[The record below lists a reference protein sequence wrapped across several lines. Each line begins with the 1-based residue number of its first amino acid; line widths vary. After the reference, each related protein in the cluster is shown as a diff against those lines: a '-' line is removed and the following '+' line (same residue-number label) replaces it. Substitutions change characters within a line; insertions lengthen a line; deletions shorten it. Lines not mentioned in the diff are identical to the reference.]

1 MMKKIELNIDW
12 DLFKTKFNGRET
24 SKFEQMAY
32 LLFASETGNPNGI
45 FRYKN
50 HPGIET
56 EPVDFNGKSS
66 GFQAK
71 FLTSFSD
78 GKNDI
83 IDSLTKAKVNHPGLE
98 DIYIYTNNEPGMA
111 YKNTGEKP
119 GYMTDIEKK
128 ASVLG
133 LNVVWRLPSHIEA
146 QLALPQNRYIYDIF
160 FGDENSNY
168 ALSLS
173 IDNHSDSLLALI
185 REDIEFHGECIH
197 IDRKTIASEL
207 VDQFTPGTVLMV
219 SGEGGSGKTALIKEI
234 YHKHSKEFPIV
245 IFRASELNR
254 DSLNDI
260 FKLDRD
266 FSFPQFLETYSSEPK
281 RVFVVDSA
289 ERLAEFD
296 DLDLIAGMFH
306 TLLKENWTLLFLT
319 RTVYQNALSTFMADG
334 FDINPS
340 LINIPTLQ
348 ESELQQLALSKGFSL
363 PDNPRFVSRLSNLF
377 YFGEYLKYYDD
388 IDRKGNYRNFTDKL
402 WLKKICGPLRK
413 DGMDAQRARC
423 MIEIAKRRADSGCF
437 YIDTEDLQQN
447 VLFALC
453 QDEILGFDASRNE
466 YFISHDIYEEWAL
479 NKIVNRSWRKIG
491 EVQAFFSAIGDSLP
505 IRRAFRMWLSD
516 ELMESDGDIPQI
528 IHYAFKDSTFPIFWK
543 DEIIVACLLSNH
555 ADRFFSLFDKE
566 FKANNFAIF
575 RRALFLLRI
584 ACVVPNK
591 LFQQLMVPCDKG
603 WEDAIHF
610 MYRYRNETFDKD
622 IAIALPVLR
631 AWTSANP
638 SGQATKEVGVMVFSV
653 IENADVSGAHCFTN
667 LAKDLINISLKSVKE
682 IPQQITAFIN
692 KIIATSN
699 TQRSY
704 VMRLFVEEI
713 LTNPI
718 THLIVFQ
725 ELPLEVIALCEKCW
739 TYEPPES
746 NELTNHDM
754 PFVSDY
760 LSRENK
766 LGLSNETEL
775 HYFPPS
781 AYQTPILFLLRKK
794 PIETIDFII
803 RFINK
808 FVENYKACDYD
819 TCVEEATLK
828 IEGEEYHQFSSP
840 GLWECYRGMGTPV
853 LPYLIQSVHMA
864 LEKFLMEIF
873 NSFEVDKVKW
883 ILKKILLESKSASL
897 TAVVTSVVLKHYMK
911 LPDIAIMIFS
921 TPEFIDLDLSRAAR
935 ENEAKS
941 LARMSAGLP
950 KPYNELC
957 VKERLEACNDKHR
970 STTLENIVH
979 AYQYCR
985 IPGFSDEEQQEYIG
999 KIHNLIDS
1007 FKSDENIMMRM
1018 SAVLERIDRRNL
1030 KMEAEP
1036 VDGGIMLK
1044 FIPQKHS
1051 EQTIEGQ
1058 KEAERQYKQI
1068 MKYSILSLWSSKYIN
1083 ENNGKIPKI
1092 TEYDNS
1098 PEKVMT
1104 DLRLLMA
1111 DTESLTGRTS
1121 LINKGTP
1128 EAVASKLLRESADKL
1143 SGEDRLYCKEIV
1155 LTGCQNVFSDDYWYQ
1170 VGDGTEDSIMALPT
1184 LMELYPEEADDY
1196 AVILALTMVRFP
1208 KRGDWSSISKF
1219 APAAVRNSHI
1229 WKKNPEKAESI
1240 LAYFL
1245 TMQKLAYTE
1254 KDNFL
1259 EAFENVGPM
1268 KTTIDVKDI
1277 DCTQVPD
1284 LNTILALLPYDTDD
1298 SRFLVIY
1305 EKICTELPGRFFNDY
1320 RRSSD
1325 PEDNPYSETA
1335 FIEARFNVFDN
1346 ISRFILSRSN
1356 ADEIERFL
1364 NQLIR
1369 KFACSDHT
1377 AYFINSLICKED
1389 EMQRI
1394 QQFEAVWEML
1404 YPKIL
1409 EFKDKPNCHYR
1420 DEIFFNYFFCSNIWK
1435 EDIHD
1440 WHSLKPS
1447 IISIFYKAAKDMGG
1461 IPSIIFCMGKFFS
1474 GLGSKYIDDGLNC
1487 VYEATLNAPLMESE
1501 NLSDVAIFYRERF
1514 MNQYRIQR
1522 SRKIRDDRN
1531 TKKKVVSIL
1540 NFMISHGSAKA
1551 FRLRDLL

>member
-1 MMKKIELNIDW
+1 MMKNNELNIDW
-12 DLFKTKFNGRET
+12 NLFKAKFNGRET
-24 SKFEQMAY
+24 FKFEQMAY
-32 LLFASETGNPNGI
+32 LLFASETGNPYGI

-71 FLTSFSD
+71 FLTSFSN

-111 YKNTGEKP
+111 YKNTGKKP
-119 GYMTDIEKK
+119 GYMTDIENE

-133 LNVVWRLPSHIEA
+133 MNVVWRLPSHIEA

-173 IDNHSDSLLALI
+173 IDNHSDSLLAHI
-185 REDIEFHGECIH
+185 HEDIEFHGECIH
-197 IDRKTIASEL
+197 IDRNSIASEL
-207 VDQFTPGTVLMV
+207 VNQFTPGAVLMV

-266 FSFPQFLETYSSEPK
+266 FSFSQFIETYRTEAK

-296 DLDLIAGMFH
+296 DLDLIAGMLH

-348 ESELQQLALSKGFSL
+348 ESELQRLALNKGFSL

-377 YFGEYLKYYDD
+377 YFGEYLKNYDD
-388 IDRKGNYRNFTDKL
+388 IDRKGNYRDFTDKL
-402 WLKKICGPLRK
+402 WLKKICGSLRK
-413 DGMDAQRARC
+413 DGMDAQRDRY
-423 MIEIAKRRADSGCF
+423 MIEIAKRRVDSGCF
-437 YIDTEDLQQN
+437 YVDTADLRQN

-453 QDEILGFDASRNE
+453 QDEILGFDVSRNE

-479 NKIVNRSWRKIG
+479 NKIVDRSWKKIG
-491 EVQAFFSAIGDSLP
+491 EVPAFLSAIGDSLP
-505 IRRAFRMWLSD
+505 IRRSFRMWLSD
-516 ELMESDGDIPQI
+516 ELMECDSIPQI
-528 IHYAFKDSTFPIFWK
+528 IPEAFKDSSLSDFWK
-543 DEIIVACLLSNH
+543 DEIILACLLSNH
-555 ADRFFSLFDKE
+555 ADKFFSLFDKDI
-566 FKANNFAIF
+566 KANNFAIF
-575 RRALFLLRI
+575 WRILFLLRI
-584 ACVVPNK
+584 ACVSPNK
-591 LFQQLMVPCDKG
+591 FLPQLMAPYGKG
-603 WEDAIHF
+603 WEEAIRF
-610 MYRYRNETFDKD
+610 MYRYRNETFEKN
-622 IAIALPVLR
+622 AEIALPILR
-631 AWTSANP
+631 DWTSANP
-638 SGQATKEVGVMVFSV
+638 SGQATKEAGIMVFSA
-653 IENADVSGAHCFTN
+653 IENADVNGAHCFTN
-667 LAKDLINISLKSVKE
+667 LAKGLINISLKSVKE
-682 IPQQITAFIN
+682 IPQQIKSLIN
-692 KIIATSN
+692 KIIAAPN
-699 TQRSY
+699 TQRTY
-704 VMRLFVEEI
+704 VMRSFVEEI

-718 THLIVFQ
+718 THFLVCQ
-725 ELPLEVIALCEKCW
+725 ELPMEVIALCEKCW
-739 TYEPPES
+739 TYEPPTS
-746 NELTNHDM
+746 NELNNHSG
-754 PFVSDY
+754 PFISDY
-760 LSRENK
+760 ISRENK
-766 LGLSNETEL
+766 FGLTNETEH

-794 PIETIDFII
+794 PIETLDFII

-808 FVENYKACDYD
+808 FVENYKECDYD
-819 TCVEEATLK
+819 TCVEEVTLN
-828 IEGEEYHQFSSP
+828 IEGEEYHQFCSP

-864 LEKFLMEIF
+864 LEKFLMEILD
-873 NSFEVDKVKW
+873 SFEADKVKW
-883 ILKKILLESKSASL
+883 ILKKILIESKSASL

-921 TPEFIDLDLSRAAR
+921 TPEFIYLDLSRAAR

-950 KPYNELC
+950 KPYNELY

-979 AYQYCR
+979 AYQYCQ
-985 IPGFSDEEQQEYIG
+985 IPVCSDEEQREFIS
-999 KIHNLIDS
+999 KIHNLIDK

-1044 FIPQKHS
+1044 FIPKNHS

-1058 KEAERQYKQI
+1058 KEAERHYEQI
-1068 MKYSILSLWSSKYIN
+1068 MKYSVLRLWSSKYIN
-1083 ENNGKIPKI
+1083 ENKGEIPKV

-1104 DLRLLMA
+1104 DLRLLME
-1111 DTESLTGRTS
+1111 DTESLTGETS

-1143 SGEDRLYCKEIV
+1143 SDEDRLFCKEIIM
-1155 LTGCQNVFSDDYWYQ
+1155 TGLQNMFREDYWYQ
-1170 VGDGTEDSIMALPT
+1170 VGDGSEDSVMALPAI
-1184 LMELYPEEADDY
+1184 MELYPEDADDCV
-1196 AVILALTMVRFP
+1196 VILALSMVRF
-1208 KRGDWSSISKF
+1208 RNGGGWTNLSKF
-1219 APAAVRNSHI
+1219 APAAVRNSHL
-1229 WKKNPEKAESI
+1229 WEKNPEKAEAV
-1240 LAYFL
+1240 LAYFIS
-1245 TMQKLAYTE
+1245 MQKLAYTE
-1254 KDNFL
+1254 PENFYA
-1259 EAFENVGPM
+1259 AFEQM
-1268 KTTIDVKDI
+1268 DSRKTTIDVSDI

-1284 LNTILALLPYDTDD
+1284 LNAILSLLPYNTQD
-1298 SRFLVIY
+1298 SRLMTIY
-1305 EKICTELPGRFFNDY
+1305 EKICAELPGRFFNDY

-1325 PEDNPYSETA
+1325 PEDNPYNDTA
-1335 FIEARFNVFDN
+1335 FIDARFNVFDN
-1346 ISRFILSRSN
+1346 ISLFILSRSDTN
-1356 ADEIERFL
+1356 EIKRYL
-1364 NQLIR
+1364 NPLMR

-1377 AYFINSLICKED
+1377 AAFINSLIYKEN
-1389 EMQRI
+1389 ELQRI
-1394 QQFEAVWEML
+1394 PQFEAVWEML

-1409 EFKDKPNCHYR
+1409 EFKDEHHLHHR
-1420 DEIFFNYFFCSNIWK
+1420 DEIFCNFFFCSRIWN
-1435 EDIHD
+1435 ENIHD
-1440 WHSLKPS
+1440 WHSLTPS
-1447 IISIFYKAAKDMGG
+1447 IIRIFDKSAKDMSG

-1474 GLGSKYIDDGLNC
+1474 GLGSKYIDNGLNC
-1487 VYEATLNAPLMESE
+1487 VYEATYKVPKMKSE
-1501 NLSDVAIFYRERF
+1501 IFSDAAIFYLERF
-1514 MNQYRIQR
+1514 MNQYRIQK
-1522 SRKIRDDRN
+1522 SRQIREDRN
-1531 TKKKVVSIL
+1531 IKRKVISIL

>member
-1 MMKKIELNIDW
+1 MMMRNNDLNIDW
-12 DLFKTKFNGRET
+12 DLFKAKFNGRET

-119 GYMTDIEKK
+119 GYITDIENK

-133 LNVVWRLPSHIEA
+133 MKVVWRLPSHIEA

-173 IDNHSDSLLALI
+173 IDNHSDSLLAPI

-197 IDRKTIASEL
+197 IDRNSIASEL
-207 VDQFTPGTVLMV
+207 VDQFTPGAVLMV

-234 YHKHSKEFPIV
+234 YHNHSKEFPIV
-245 IFRASELNR
+245 IFKASELNR
-254 DSLNDI
+254 DILNDI
-260 FKLDRD
+260 FKLDKN
-266 FSFPQFLETYSSEPK
+266 FSFSQFIETYSSEPK
-281 RVFVVDSA
+281 KVFVVDSA

-296 DLDLIAGMFH
+296 DLDLIARMFR
-306 TLLKENWTLLFLT
+306 TLLKGNWTLLFLT
-319 RTVYQNALSTFMADG
+319 RTVYQNAFSTFMADG
-334 FDINPS
+334 FDINPI

-348 ESELQQLALSKGFSL
+348 DSELQQLALNKGFSL

-377 YFGEYLKYYDD
+377 YLGEYLKNYDY
-388 IDRKGNYRNFTDKL
+388 IDRKGNYRDFTDKL
-402 WLKKICGPLRK
+402 WLKKICGSLQK
-413 DGMDAQRARC
+413 DGIDALRDRY

-437 YIDTEDLQQN
+437 YIDTEDLRQD
-447 VLFALC
+447 VLFALRL
-453 QDEILGFDASRNE
+453 DEILGFDVSRNE

-479 NKIVNRSWRKIG
+479 NKIVDRNWKKIG
-491 EVQAFFSAIGDSLP
+491 EVPAFFSAIGDSLP

-516 ELMESDGDIPQI
+516 ELMECDDDIPQI
-528 IHYAFKDSTFPIFWK
+528 IPDAFRDSTLPEFWK

-555 ADRFFSLFDKE
+555 ADSFFSLFDKE
-566 FKANNFAIF
+566 IMANNFAIF
-575 RRALFLLRI
+575 RRTLFLLRT
-584 ACVVPNK
+584 ACVAPNK
-591 LFQQLMVPCDKG
+591 LFQQQMVPCGKG
-603 WEDAIHF
+603 WEEAIHF

-631 AWTSANP
+631 DWTSTNP
-638 SGQATKEVGVMVFSV
+638 SGQATKEAGVMVFSV
-653 IENADVSGAHCFTN
+653 IENADVRGAHCFTN

-682 IPQQITAFIN
+682 ISQQITAFIN

-699 TQRSY
+699 IQRTY
-704 VMRLFVEEI
+704 VMRSFVEEI
-713 LTNPI
+713 LKNPI

-739 TYEPPES
+739 THEPPEPD
-746 NELTNHDM
+746 ELTNHGG
-754 PFVSDY
+754 PFISDY
-760 LSRENK
+760 LTRENK
-766 LGLSNETEL
+766 FGLSNETEH

-794 PIETIDFII
+794 PIETLDFII

-808 FVENYKACDYD
+808 FVENYKECDYD

-828 IEGEEYHQFSSP
+828 IEGEEYHQFCSP

-873 NSFEVDKVKW
+873 DSIEADKVKW
-883 ILKKILLESKSASL
+883 ILKKILIESRSASL

-921 TPEFIDLDLSRAAR
+921 TPEFIDLDLRRAAR
-935 ENEAKS
+935 ENEAKY
-941 LARMSAGLP
+941 LARMSVGLP
-950 KPYNELC
+950 KPYNELY

-979 AYQYCR
+979 AYQYCQ
-985 IPGFSDEEQQEYIG
+985 IPVFSDDEQREFIN
-999 KIHNLIDS
+999 KIHNLIDK

-1018 SAVLERIDRRNL
+1018 SAVLERIDGRNL

-1044 FIPQKHS
+1044 FIPKKHS

-1058 KEAERQYKQI
+1058 KEAERQYEQI
-1068 MKYSILSLWSSKYIN
+1068 MKYSVLKLWSSKYIN
-1083 ENNGKIPKI
+1083 EKKGKI

-1143 SGEDRLYCKEIV
+1143 SDEDRLYCKEIV
-1155 LTGCQNVFSDDYWYQ
+1155 LTGCQNIFSENYWYQ
-1170 VGDGTEDSIMALPT
+1170 VDDGAEDSIMALPI

-1196 AVILALTMVRFP
+1196 AVILAFTMVRFP
-1208 KRGDWSSISKF
+1208 KRGDWSNLSKF
-1219 APAAVRNSHI
+1219 APAAVRNSHL
-1229 WKKNPEKAESI
+1229 WEKNPEKAEAV

-1245 TMQKLAYTE
+1245 TMQKLAYIE
-1254 KDNFL
+1254 KDNFM
-1259 EAFENVGPM
+1259 EAFENAGPM
-1268 KTTIDVKDI
+1268 KVTIDVKDI

-1284 LNTILALLPYDTDD
+1284 LNSILALLPYDTHD
-1298 SRFLVIY
+1298 SRFLAIY

-1325 PEDNPYSETA
+1325 PEDNPYNETA

-1346 ISRFILSRSN
+1346 ISRFILSRGN

-1377 AYFINSLICKED
+1377 AYFINSLICNED

-1420 DEIFFNYFFCSNIWK
+1420 NDIFFNYFFCSNIWK

-1461 IPSIIFCMGKFFS
+1461 IPSIIFCMGKLFS
-1474 GLGSKYIDDGLNC
+1474 GLGSKYMDEGLDC
-1487 VYEATLNAPLMESE
+1487 VYEATKNAPIMKSK
-1501 NLSDVAIFYRERF
+1501 NLSDGAIFYIERF

-1522 SRKIRDDRN
+1522 SRKIREERK
-1531 TKKKVVSIL
+1531 TKGKVVSIL

>member
-1 MMKKIELNIDW
+1 MRKNELNIDW
-12 DLFKTKFNGRET
+12 DLFKAKFNGRET

-98 DIYIYTNNEPGMA
+98 NIYIYTNNEPGMA
-111 YKNTGEKP
+111 CKNKGEKP
-119 GYMTDIEKK
+119 GYMTDIENK

-133 LNVVWRLPSHIEA
+133 MNVVWRLPSHIEA
-146 QLALPQNRYIYDIF
+146 QLALPQNQYIYDIF
-160 FGDENSNY
+160 FGKDNSNY

-173 IDNHSDSLLALI
+173 IDDHSDSLLALI

-197 IDRKTIASEL
+197 IDRNTIASEL
-207 VDQFTPGTVLMV
+207 VDQFAPGSVLMV

-266 FSFPQFLETYSSEPK
+266 FSFPQFIETYSSEPK
-281 RVFVVDSA
+281 KVFVVDSA

-296 DLDLIAGMFH
+296 DLELIARLFH
-306 TLLKENWTLLFLT
+306 TLLKENWTLLFLS
-319 RTVYQNALSTFMADG
+319 RTVYRNALSSFMADG

-340 LINIPTLQ
+340 LISIPTLQ
-348 ESELQQLALSKGFSL
+348 ESELQQLALNKGFSL

-377 YFGEYLKYYDD
+377 YFGEYLKNYDD
-388 IDRKGNYRNFTDKL
+388 IDRKGNYRDFTDKL
-402 WLKKICGPLRK
+402 WLKKICGSLRK
-413 DGMDAQRARC
+413 DGMDAQRDRC
-423 MIEIAKRRADSGCF
+423 MIEIAKRRANSGCF
-437 YIDTEDLQQN
+437 YIETEDIRQN

-453 QDEILGFDASRNE
+453 QDEILGFDVSRNE

-479 NKIVNRSWRKIG
+479 NKIVDRNWRKIG
-491 EVQAFFSAIGDSLP
+491 EVPAFFSAIGDSLP

-516 ELMESDGDIPQI
+516 ELMECDSIPPI
-528 IHYAFKDSTFPIFWK
+528 ILEAFKESSLSDFWK

-555 ADRFFSLFDKE
+555 ADKFFSLFDKE
-566 FKANNFAIF
+566 IKANNFAIF
-575 RRALFLLRI
+575 WRTLFLLRI
-584 ACVVPNK
+584 ACVVPHHF
-591 LFQQLMVPCDKG
+591 LQQLMVPCGKG
-603 WEDAIHF
+603 WEEAIHF
-610 MYRYRNETFDKD
+610 MYRHHNETFDKD
-622 IAIALPVLR
+622 IAIALPILR
-631 AWTSANP
+631 YWTIANT
-638 SGQATKEVGVMVFSV
+638 SGQATKEAGDMVFSV
-653 IENADVSGAHCFTN
+653 IENADVRGAHCFTN
-667 LAKDLINISLKSVKE
+667 IAKNLISISLQSAKE
-682 IPQQITAFIN
+682 IPQRITAFIN

-704 VMRLFVEEI
+704 VMRSFVEEI

-725 ELPLEVIALCEKCW
+725 ELPLEVIALCDKCW

-746 NELTNHDM
+746 NEFTNHGG

-766 LGLSNETEL
+766 FGLSNETEL

-794 PIETIDFII
+794 PIETLDFII

-819 TCVEEATLK
+819 TCVEEVTLK
-828 IEGEEYHQFSSP
+828 IEGKEYPQFCSP

-853 LPYLIQSVHMA
+853 LPYLIQSIHMA

-873 NSFEVDKVKW
+873 DSFETDKVKW
-883 ILKKILLESKSASL
+883 ILKKLLIESKSASL

-941 LARMSAGLP
+941 LARMSAGLS
-950 KPYNELC
+950 KPYHEFY

-970 STTLENIVH
+970 STTFENIIL
-979 AYQYCR
+979 AYQYCQ
-985 IPGFSDEEQQEYIG
+985 IPVFSDEEQREFIN
-999 KIHNLIDS
+999 KIHNLIDK
-1007 FKSDENIMMRM
+1007 FKSDENIMSRL

-1030 KMEAEP
+1030 KMETEP

-1044 FIPQKHS
+1044 FIPKKHS
-1051 EQTIEGQ
+1051 EQTIEVQ
-1058 KEAERQYKQI
+1058 KEAARQYEQI
-1068 MKYSILSLWSSKYIN
+1068 MKYSVLKLWASKYMI
-1083 ENNGKIPKI
+1083 EDREKIPKI

-1111 DTESLTGRTS
+1111 DAESLTGRTS

-1143 SGEDRLYCKEIV
+1143 SDEDRLYCKEII
-1155 LTGCQNVFSDDYWYQ
+1155 LTGCQNIFSENYLYQ
-1170 VGDGTEDSIMALPT
+1170 VDDGAEDSIMALPI
-1184 LMELYPEEADDY
+1184 LMGLYPEEADDY
-1196 AVILALTMVRFP
+1196 AIILALTMVRFP
-1208 KRGDWSSISKF
+1208 KRGGWSNLSKF
-1219 APAAVRNSHI
+1219 APAAVRYSHL
-1229 WKKNPEKAESI
+1229 WEKNPEKAEAV

-1254 KDNFL
+1254 KDNFM
-1259 EAFENVGPM
+1259 EAFENAGPM
-1268 KTTIDVKDI
+1268 KATIDVKDI

-1284 LNTILALLPYDTDD
+1284 LNTILALLPYDTHD
-1298 SRFLVIY
+1298 SRFLAIY

-1325 PEDNPYSETA
+1325 PEDNPYNEAA
-1335 FIEARFNVFDN
+1335 FVEARLNVFEN
-1346 ISRFILSRSN
+1346 LVRFILSRGNS
-1356 ADEIERFL
+1356 DEIGRFL
-1364 NQLIR
+1364 NLLMR
-1369 KFACSDHT
+1369 KFAYSDHT
-1377 AYFINSLICKED
+1377 ASFINYLILKED
-1389 EMQRI
+1389 DMQRI
-1394 QQFEAVWEML
+1394 QQFEVIWEML

-1409 EFKDKPNCHYR
+1409 EYKDDPNSHHR

-1487 VYEATLNAPLMESE
+1487 VYEVTHNAPLMEAG
-1501 NLSDVAIFYRERF
+1501 NISDVAIFYLERF

-1522 SRKIRDDRN
+1522 SRKIREDRN
-1531 TKKKVVSIL
+1531 TKKKMISIL

>member
-1 MMKKIELNIDW
+1 MKNNELNIDW
-12 DLFKTKFNGRET
+12 DLFKAKFNGRET

-32 LLFASETGNPNGI
+32 LLFASETGNPYGI

-111 YKNTGEKP
+111 YKNTGKKP
-119 GYMTDIEKK
+119 GYMTDIENE

-133 LNVVWRLPSHIEA
+133 MNVVWRLPSHIEA

-173 IDNHSDSLLALI
+173 IDNHSDSLLAHI
-185 REDIEFHGECIH
+185 HEDIEFHGECIH
-197 IDRKTIASEL
+197 IDRNSIASEL
-207 VDQFTPGTVLMV
+207 VNQFTPGAVLMV

-266 FSFPQFLETYSSEPK
+266 FSFSQFIETYRTEAK
-281 RVFVVDSA
+281 RMFVVDSA

-296 DLDLIAGMFH
+296 DLDLIAGMLH

-348 ESELQQLALSKGFSL
+348 ESELQRLALNKGFSL

-377 YFGEYLKYYDD
+377 YFGEYLKNYDD
-388 IDRKGNYRNFTDKL
+388 IDRKGNYRDFTDKL
-402 WLKKICGPLRK
+402 WLKKICGSLRK
-413 DGMDAQRARC
+413 DGMDALRDRY
-423 MIEIAKRRADSGCF
+423 MIEIAKRRVDSGCF
-437 YIDTEDLQQN
+437 YVDTADLRHN

-453 QDEILGFDASRNE
+453 QDEILGFDVSRNE

-479 NKIVNRSWRKIG
+479 NKIVDRSWRKNE
-491 EVQAFFSAIGDSLP
+491 EVPAFFSAIGDSLP

-516 ELMESDGDIPQI
+516 ELMECDGDIPQI
-528 IHYAFKDSTFPIFWK
+528 IPDAFKDSTLSKFWK
-543 DEIIVACLLSNH
+543 DEIIVACLLSKY

-566 FKANNFAIF
+566 IKANNFAIF
-575 RRALFLLRI
+575 RRVLFLLRT

-591 LFQQLMVPCDKG
+591 FFQQLMVPCGKG

-610 MYRYRNETFDKD
+610 MYRYRDETFDKD

-631 AWTSANP
+631 DWTSTNP
-638 SGQATKEVGVMVFSV
+638 SGQATKEAGVMVFSV
-653 IENADVSGAHCFTN
+653 IENADVNDAYFSTH

-682 IPQQITAFIN
+682 ISQRIKAFIN

-699 TQRSY
+699 TQRTY

-718 THLIVFQ
+718 THINVSQ
-725 ELPLEVIALCEKCW
+725 ELPQEVIALCEKCW

-746 NELTNHDM
+746 DELTNHNG
-754 PFVSDY
+754 PFISDY
-760 LSRENK
+760 LSQENK
-766 LGLSNETEL
+766 FGLSNETGH

-794 PIETIDFII
+794 PIETLEFII

-808 FVENYKACDYD
+808 FVENYKECNYD
-819 TCVEEATLK
+819 SCIEEVTLK

-840 GLWECYRGMGTPV
+840 GFWECYRGIGSPV
-853 LPYLIQSVHMA
+853 LPYFIQSIHMA
-864 LEKFLMEIF
+864 LEKFLMEVF
-873 NSFEVDKVKW
+873 DSYEADKVKW
-883 ILKKILLESKSASL
+883 ILKKILIETKSASL

-921 TPEFIDLDLSRAAR
+921 TPEFIDLDLSRVTR

-950 KPYNELC
+950 TPYNELY

-970 STTLENIVH
+970 STSLENIIH
-979 AYQYCR
+979 AYQYCQ
-985 IPGFSDEEQQEYIG
+985 IPVFSDEEQREFIN
-999 KIHNLIDS
+999 KIHKLIDK
-1007 FKSDENIMMRM
+1007 FKSDENIMSRM

-1058 KEAERQYKQI
+1058 KEAERQYEQL
-1068 MKYSILSLWSSKYIN
+1068 MKYSVLRLWSSKYIH
-1083 ENNGKIPKI
+1083 ENKGKIPKI

-1111 DTESLTGRTS
+1111 DAESLTGRTS

-1143 SGEDRLYCKEIV
+1143 SDEDRLYCKEIV
-1155 LTGCQNVFSDDYWYQ
+1155 LTGCQNIFSENYWYQ
-1170 VGDGTEDSIMALPT
+1170 VDDGAEDSIMSLPI
-1184 LMELYPEEADDY
+1184 LMELYPDESDDY

-1208 KRGDWSSISKF
+1208 KRGGWSNLSKI
-1219 APAAVRNSHI
+1219 APAALRNSHL
-1229 WKKNPEKAESI
+1229 WEKNPEKAEAV
-1240 LAYFL
+1240 LAYFI

-1254 KDNFL
+1254 KDNFM
-1259 EAFENVGPM
+1259 EAFENGGHM
-1268 KTTIDVKDI
+1268 KATIDVKDI
-1277 DCTQVPD
+1277 ECTQVPD
-1284 LNTILALLPYDTDD
+1284 LNTILALLPYDTHD
-1298 SRFLVIY
+1298 SRFLAIY
-1305 EKICTELPGRFFNDY
+1305 EKICTELPGRLFNDY

-1325 PEDNPYSETA
+1325 PEDNPYNETA
-1335 FIEARFNVFDN
+1335 FVEARFNVFEN
-1346 ISRFILSRSN
+1346 LARFILSRGNS
-1356 ADEIERFL
+1356 DEIGRFL
-1364 NQLIR
+1364 NLLMR

-1377 AYFINSLICKED
+1377 ASFINYLILKED
-1389 EMQRI
+1389 DMQRI
-1394 QQFEAVWEML
+1394 QHFEVIWEML

-1409 EFKDKPNCHYR
+1409 EYKDESNSHHR

-1435 EDIHD
+1435 EDIHE
-1440 WHSLKPS
+1440 WHSLTPS

-1461 IPSIIFCMGKFFS
+1461 IPSIIFCMGKLFS
-1474 GLGSKYIDDGLNC
+1474 GLGSKYMDDGLNC
-1487 VYEATLNAPLMESE
+1487 VYEATHNAPHMESK
-1501 NLSDVAIFYRERF
+1501 NLSDVAILYLERF
-1514 MNQYRIQR
+1514 MNQYHIQR

>member
-12 DLFKTKFNGRET
+12 NLFKAKFNGRET

-56 EPVDFNGKSS
+56 EPVDFNGKTS

-111 YKNTGEKP
+111 YKNTCEKP
-119 GYMTDIEKK
+119 RYMMDIENK
-128 ASVLG
+128 ASALG
-133 LNVVWRLPSHIEA
+133 MNVVWRLPSHIEA

-173 IDNHSDSLLALI
+173 IDKHSDSLLAII
-185 REDIEFHGECIH
+185 REDMEFHGECIH
-197 IDRKTIASEL
+197 IDRNSIASEL

-266 FSFPQFLETYSSEPK
+266 FSFPQFIETYSSEPK
-281 RVFVVDSA
+281 KVFVVDSA

-296 DLDLIAGMFH
+296 DLDLIVGLFH

-319 RTVYQNALSTFMADG
+319 RTVYQNALSSFMADG

-340 LINIPTLQ
+340 LINIPALQ
-348 ESELQQLALSKGFSL
+348 ESELQQLALNKGFSL

-377 YFGEYLKYYDD
+377 YFGEYLKNYDD
-388 IDRKGNYRNFTDKL
+388 IDRKGNYRDFTDKL
-402 WLKKICGPLRK
+402 WLKKICGSLRK
-413 DGMDAQRARC
+413 DGMNAQRDRC

-437 YIDTEDLQQN
+437 YIETEDLQQN

-453 QDEILGFDASRNE
+453 QDEILGFDVSRNE

-479 NKIVNRSWRKIG
+479 NKIVDRSWRKIG
-491 EVQAFFSAIGDSLP
+491 EVPAFFSAIGDSLP

-516 ELMESDGDIPQI
+516 ELMECNSIPPI
-528 IHYAFKDSTFPIFWK
+528 IPEAFKESSLSDFWK

-555 ADRFFSLFDKE
+555 ADKVFPLFDKE
-566 FKANNFAIF
+566 IKANNFAIF
-575 RRALFLLRI
+575 WRTLFLLRI
-584 ACVVPNK
+584 ACVVPHHF
-591 LFQQLMVPCDKG
+591 LQQLMVPCGKG
-603 WEDAIHF
+603 WEEAIHF
-610 MYRYRNETFDKD
+610 MYRHRNETFDKD

-631 AWTSANP
+631 DWTFANK
-638 SGQATKEVGVMVFSV
+638 SGQTTKEAGDMVFSV
-653 IENADVSGAHCFTN
+653 IENADLRGAHCFTSIVKN
-667 LAKDLINISLKSVKE
+667 LINISLQSAKE
-682 IPQQITAFIN
+682 IPQRITAFIN

-699 TQRSY
+699 THRSY
-704 VMRLFVEEI
+704 VMRSFVEEI

-718 THLIVFQ
+718 THPIVFQ

-739 TYEPPES
+739 TYEPPEPD
-746 NELTNHDM
+746 ELTNHGV
-754 PFVSDY
+754 PFISDC

-775 HYFPPS
+775 HYFPSS

-794 PIETIDFII
+794 PIETLEFII

-808 FVENYKACDYD
+808 FVENYKECNYD
-819 TCVEEATLK
+819 SCIEEVTLK
-828 IEGEEYHQFSSP
+828 IEGEEYPQFCSP

-853 LPYLIQSVHMA
+853 LPYLIQSIHMA

-873 NSFEVDKVKW
+873 DSFEADKVKW
-883 ILKKILLESKSASL
+883 ILKKLLIESKSASL

-921 TPEFIDLDLSRAAR
+921 TPEFIYLDLSRAAK

-950 KPYNELC
+950 KPYNELY

-1007 FKSDENIMMRM
+1007 FKSDKNIMTRM

-1030 KMEAEP
+1030 KMETEP

-1044 FIPQKHS
+1044 FIPKNYS
-1051 EQTIEGQ
+1051 EQTIGGQ
-1058 KEAERQYKQI
+1058 KEAERLYEQI
-1068 MKYSILSLWSSKYIN
+1068 MKYSVLKLWSSKYIN
-1083 ENNGKIPKI
+1083 ENKGKIPKI

-1111 DTESLTGRTS
+1111 DTESLTERTS

-1143 SGEDRLYCKEIV
+1143 SDEDRLYCKEIV
-1155 LTGCQNVFSDDYWYQ
+1155 LTGCQNIVSENYWYQ
-1170 VGDGTEDSIMALPT
+1170 VDDGAEDSIMALPT
-1184 LMELYPEEADDY
+1184 LMEFYPEEADDY

-1208 KRGDWSSISKF
+1208 KRGGWSNLSKF
-1219 APAAVRNSHI
+1219 APAAVRNSHL
-1229 WKKNPEKAESI
+1229 WEKNPEKAETV

-1254 KDNFL
+1254 KDNFM
-1259 EAFENVGPM
+1259 EAFENMGSM
-1268 KTTIDVKDI
+1268 RTTIDVKDI

-1298 SRFLVIY
+1298 GRFLTIY

-1325 PEDNPYSETA
+1325 PEYNPYNDTA
-1335 FIEARFNVFDN
+1335 FIEARFNVFD
-1346 ISRFILSRSN
+1346 SLARFILSRGN
-1356 ADEIERFL
+1356 ADEIGRFI
-1364 NQLIR
+1364 NQLMR

-1377 AYFINSLICKED
+1377 ASFINYLILKED

-1394 QQFEAVWEML
+1394 QQFEFIWETL
-1404 YPKIL
+1404 YPMIL
-1409 EFKDKPNCHYR
+1409 KFKDEPNSHHR
-1420 DEIFFNYFFCSNIWK
+1420 DEIFLNYFFCSKIWN
-1435 EDIHD
+1435 ENIHD
-1440 WHSLKPS
+1440 WHSLTPS
-1447 IISIFYKAAKDMGG
+1447 IISIFNKAAKDMGGG

-1487 VYEATLNAPLMESE
+1487 VYEVTHNAPHMESE
-1501 NLSDVAIFYRERF
+1501 NLSDVAIFYLERF

-1522 SRKIRDDRN
+1522 SRKIREDRN
-1531 TKKKVVSIL
+1531 TRRKVISIL
-1540 NFMISHGSAKA
+1540 NFMITHGSAKA